1 MEYFDNI
8 LCVTYKELLD
18 IMPKGTLNS
27 QLSREKLDV
36 VSRGGGE
43 NNPAL
48 YAYSSLPEKYKKR
61 WVERHGEPE
70 KQMRQEMIRNIVK
83 KDEKAE
89 NFFEDYRYDKNGEMV
104 ALPED
109 VKKEYTWNA
118 SVLNALMEEFKRLS
132 SSNNKLTGFRRNLW
146 ELLLV
151 TSEEWRPVYGHSL
164 PGSVGRLKALIN
176 KFRPDNYGVLVSG
189 KYGNSNTLKIEED
202 GGRYLVALKR
212 SRVPVYTDME
222 IFEEYNRVAPERGWK
237 PLKSPRSLREWFN
250 SPRVEP
256 LWYDAVYGEMKAH
269 QRYDRKHR
277 TILPGR
283 RDSLWYGDGTKLNL
297 YYRDENG
304 NKCTTSVYEVVD
316 AYSEVLLGY
325 YISDNED
332 YIAQYHAF
340 RMAIQMSRHKP
351 YEIVCDNQG
360 GHKKNAALGLFS
372 KISRIHRPTA
382 PYNGESKTIEN
393 IFYRFQ
399 SQVLKKCFG
408 FTGQNITAKR
418 DTSRPNL
425 EFINANIDSLPTL
438 EELKEQ
444 YAAAREQWNSMKHPA
459 TGISRI
465 EMYNTSVNEATDAV
479 SVSDMVEMFWYTTEK
494 PSLFT
499 ANGIEI
505 TVQGKKYPYEVFSA
519 PGEPDLEWRRRNTY
533 KKFYVQYDPYDMS
546 SVRLLYKDKGGAMRF
561 ECVASFP
568 LMIHRADVD
577 DFALRLVGVGVHQLA
592 LGFRAAHIL
601 HQVAFHHT
609 AVSCLAV
616 GVLLVNIG
624 GVGVVR
630 VLAVFRL
637 GRGGQGLHRHRFQLV
652 LHALAE
658 ALAVNRH
665 HAHLVRLVVAAI
677 LHHRRNDENRAV
689 RVVAELEV
697 NAVVGYRRVL
707 AVVGVAHRVGV
718 RLALENRHVCFRRRE
733 VHRRAC

>member
-340 RMAIQMSRHKP
+340 RMAIQTSGHKP

-399 SQVLKKCFG
+399 SQVLKKRFG

-418 DTSRPNL
+418 ETSRPNL
-425 EFINANIDSLPTL
+425 EFINVNIDSLPTL
-438 EELKEQ
+438 EELKQQ
-444 YAAAREQWNSMKHPA
+444 YAADREQWNSMKHPA
-459 TGISRI
+459 TGIPRI
-465 EMYNTSVNEATDAV
+465 EMYNTSVNEATDPV
-479 SVSDMVEMFWYTTEK
+479 SVPDMVEMFWYTTDK

-499 ANGIEI
+499 ASGIEI

-533 KKFYVQYDPYDMS
+533 RKFYVQYDPYDMS

-568 LMIHRADVD
+568 LMIHRAQQEQTEAEKR
-577 DFALRLVGVGVHQLA
+577 FIRTQ
-592 LGFRAAHIL
+592 
-601 HQVAFHHT
+601 QE
-609 AVSCLAV
+609 AV
-616 GVLLVNIG
+616 VNERI
-624 GVGVVR
+624 
-630 VLAVFRL
+630 
-637 GRGGQGLHRHRFQLV
+637 
-652 LHALAE
+652 
-658 ALAVNRH
+658 NRQ
-665 HAHLVRLVVAAI
+665 VVAKDIEYEHGVAPEQNGLRTPDLKGLGKEAQRQI
-677 LHHRRNDENRAV
+677 DRRTRKYSQPARPSIGRDMKVISNVTWDSFEKK
-689 RVVAELEV
+689 EV
-697 NAVVGYRRVL
+697 SIRKVVGKL
-707 AVVGVAHRVGV
+707 
-718 RLALENRHVCFRRRE
+718 
-733 VHRRAC
+733 

>member
-1 MEYFDNI
+1 MEYYNNI
-8 LCVTYKELLD
+8 LCVTCEELTSGD
-18 IMPKGTLNS
+18 NPVMKYITLYQNVRRGNIES
-27 QLSREKLDV
+27 IN
-36 VSRGGGE
+36 RGGGE
-43 NNPAL
+43 GNVAL
-48 YAYSSLPEKYKKR
+48 YSYSSLPEKYKKR

-70 KQMRQEMIRNIVK
+70 KQMREEMIRNIVK

-89 NFFEDYRYDKNGEMV
+89 RFFEEYRYDKNGELV

-164 PGSVGRLKALIN
+164 PGSVARLKALIS

-237 PLKSPRSLREWFN
+237 PLKSPRSLREWFS

-340 RMAIQMSRHKP
+340 RMAIQTSRHKP

-399 SQVLKKCFG
+399 SQVLKKRFG

-418 DTSRPNL
+418 ETSRPNL

-459 TGISRI
+459 TGIPRI
-465 EMYNTSVNEATDAV
+465 EMYNTSVNEGYRCGKCVRIWWRCSGTRPRNRRCSPPTV
-479 SVSDMVEMFWYTTEK
+479 SRSRYRE
-494 PSLFT
+494 
-499 ANGIEI
+499 
-505 TVQGKKYPYEVFSA
+505 
-519 PGEPDLEWRRRNTY
+519 RNTLTR
-533 KKFYVQYDPYDMS
+533 FSPPPVSLIWNGADVTPTRSSMS
-546 SVRLLYKDKGGAMRF
+546 STI
-561 ECVASFP
+561 
-568 LMIHRADVD
+568 LM
-577 DFALRLVGVGVHQLA
+577 
-592 LGFRAAHIL
+592 
-601 HQVAFHHT
+601 T
-609 AVSCLAV
+609 
-616 GVLLVNIG
+616 
-624 GVGVVR
+624 
-630 VLAVFRL
+630 
-637 GRGGQGLHRHRFQLV
+637 
-652 LHALAE
+652 
-658 ALAVNRH
+658 
-665 HAHLVRLVVAAI
+665 
-677 LHHRRNDENRAV
+677 
-689 RVVAELEV
+689 
-697 NAVVGYRRVL
+697 
-707 AVVGVAHRVGV
+707 
-718 RLALENRHVCFRRRE
+718 
-733 VHRRAC
+733 

>member
-222 IFEEYNRVAPERGWK
+222 IFEEYNRVALERGWK

-340 RMAIQMSRHKP
+340 RMAIQTSRHKP

-399 SQVLKKCFG
+399 SQVLKKRFS

-444 YAAAREQWNSMKHPA
+444 YAASREQWNSMKHPV
-459 TGISRI
+459 TGISRM
-465 EMYNTSVNEATDAV
+465 EMYNTSVNEATDTV
-479 SVSDMVEMFWYTTEK
+479 SVPDMVEMFWYTTEK

-499 ANGIEI
+499 ASGIEI
-505 TVQGKKYPYEVFSA
+505 TVRGKKYPYEVFSA

-568 LMIHRADVD
+568 LMIHRAQQEQTEAEKR
-577 DFALRLVGVGVHQLA
+577 FI
-592 LGFRAAHIL
+592 RA
-601 HQVAFHHT
+601 QQE
-609 AVSCLAV
+609 AVI
-616 GVLLVNIG
+616 NERI
-624 GVGVVR
+624 
-630 VLAVFRL
+630 
-637 GRGGQGLHRHRFQLV
+637 
-652 LHALAE
+652 
-658 ALAVNRH
+658 NRQ
-665 HAHLVRLVVAAI
+665 VVAKDIEYEHGVAPEQNGLRTPDLKGLGKEAQRQI
-677 LHHRRNDENRAV
+677 DRRTRKYSQPARPSIGRDMKVISNVTWDSFEKK
-689 RVVAELEV
+689 EV
-697 NAVVGYRRVL
+697 SIRKVVGKL
-707 AVVGVAHRVGV
+707 
-718 RLALENRHVCFRRRE
+718 
-733 VHRRAC
+733 

>member
-1 MEYFDNI
+1 MEYYNNI
-8 LCVTYKELLD
+8 LCVTCEELTSGD
-18 IMPKGTLNS
+18 NPVMKYITLYQNVRRGNIES
-27 QLSREKLDV
+27 IN
-36 VSRGGGE
+36 RGGGE
-43 NNPAL
+43 GNVAL
-48 YAYSSLPEKYKKR
+48 YPYSSLPEKYKKR

-70 KQMRQEMIRNIVK
+70 KQMREEMIRNIVK

-89 NFFEDYRYDKNGEMV
+89 RFFEEYRYDKNGELV

-164 PGSVGRLKALIN
+164 PGSVGRLKALIS

-237 PLKSPRSLREWFN
+237 PLKSPRSLREWFS

-340 RMAIQMSRHKP
+340 RMAIQTSRHKP

-399 SQVLKKCFG
+399 SQVLKKRFG

-418 DTSRPNL
+418 ETSRPNL

-459 TGISRI
+459 TGIPRI
-465 EMYNTSVNEATDAV
+465 EMYNTSVNEGTDPV
-479 SVSDMVEMFWYTTEK
+479 SVPDMVEMFWYTTDK

-499 ANGIEI
+499 ASGIEI

-533 KKFYVQYDPYDMS
+533 KKFYVQYDPYDM
-546 SVRLLYKDKGGAMRF
+546 
-561 ECVASFP
+561 
-568 LMIHRADVD
+568 
-577 DFALRLVGVGVHQLA
+577 
-592 LGFRAAHIL
+592 
-601 HQVAFHHT
+601 
-609 AVSCLAV
+609 
-616 GVLLVNIG
+616 
-624 GVGVVR
+624 
-630 VLAVFRL
+630 
-637 GRGGQGLHRHRFQLV
+637 
-652 LHALAE
+652 
-658 ALAVNRH
+658 
-665 HAHLVRLVVAAI
+665 
-677 LHHRRNDENRAV
+677 
-689 RVVAELEV
+689 
-697 NAVVGYRRVL
+697 
-707 AVVGVAHRVGV
+707 
-718 RLALENRHVCFRRRE
+718 
-733 VHRRAC
+733 

>member
-1 MEYFDNI
+1 MEYYNNI
-8 LCVTYKELLD
+8 LCVTCEELTSGD
-18 IMPKGTLNS
+18 NPVMKYITLYQNVRRGNIES
-27 QLSREKLDV
+27 IN
-36 VSRGGGE
+36 RGGGE
-43 NNPAL
+43 GNVAL
-48 YAYSSLPEKYKKR
+48 YSYSSLPEKYKKR

-70 KQMRQEMIRNIVK
+70 KQMREEMIRNIVK

-89 NFFEDYRYDKNGEMV
+89 RFFEEYRYDKNGELV

-164 PGSVGRLKALIN
+164 PGSVGRLKALIS

-237 PLKSPRSLREWFN
+237 PLKSPRSLREWFS

-340 RMAIQMSRHKP
+340 RMAIQTSRHKP

-399 SQVLKKCFG
+399 SQVLKKRFG

-418 DTSRPNL
+418 ETSRPNL

-459 TGISRI
+459 TGIPRI
-465 EMYNTSVNEATDAV
+465 EMYNTSVNEGTDPV
-479 SVSDMVEMFWYTTEK
+479 SVPDMVEMFWYTTDK

-499 ANGIEI
+499 ASGIEI

-533 KKFYVQYDPYDMS
+533 KKFYV
-546 SVRLLYKDKGGAMRF
+546 
-561 ECVASFP
+561 
-568 LMIHRADVD
+568 
-577 DFALRLVGVGVHQLA
+577 
-592 LGFRAAHIL
+592 
-601 HQVAFHHT
+601 
-609 AVSCLAV
+609 
-616 GVLLVNIG
+616 
-624 GVGVVR
+624 
-630 VLAVFRL
+630 
-637 GRGGQGLHRHRFQLV
+637 
-652 LHALAE
+652 
-658 ALAVNRH
+658 
-665 HAHLVRLVVAAI
+665 
-677 LHHRRNDENRAV
+677 
-689 RVVAELEV
+689 
-697 NAVVGYRRVL
+697 
-707 AVVGVAHRVGV
+707 
-718 RLALENRHVCFRRRE
+718 
-733 VHRRAC
+733 

>member
-1 MEYFDNI
+1 MKTGVIYCRYSSDSQTEQSIEGQLRVCNEYAKSNDIVILDTYIDRAMTGTNDNRPDFQRMIKDSAKKSFDVVLVYKFDRFSRNKYETAIHKKTLKDNGVKVISAMEYIPDSPEAIILESMLEGYAEYYSAELSQKVKRGMRETRSKGNFTGGFIIYGYKVENHKVVIDEEKAETVKYIFEQYAIGVYVKDIIKALTSKGIYNRGKPFARNTVYNILKNEKYFDNI

-48 YAYSSLPEKYKKR
+48 YAYSSLPEKYKRR
-61 WVERHGEPE
+61 WVLLKGEPE
-70 KQMRQEMIRNIVK
+70 QQMRQEMIRNIVK

-89 NFFEDYRYDKNGEMV
+89 SFFEEYRYDKNGEMV
-104 ALPED
+104 ALPVD

-277 TILPGR
+277 TILPSR

-340 RMAIQMSRHKP
+340 RMAIQTSRHKP

-399 SQVLKKCFG
+399 SQVLKKRFS

-418 DTSRPNL
+418 ETSRPNL

-444 YAAAREQWNSMKHPA
+444 YAAARELWSN
-459 TGISRI
+459 
-465 EMYNTSVNEATDAV
+465 N
-479 SVSDMVEMFWYTTEK
+479 
-494 PSLFT
+494 
-499 ANGIEI
+499 
-505 TVQGKKYPYEVFSA
+505 
-519 PGEPDLEWRRRNTY
+519 
-533 KKFYVQYDPYDMS
+533 
-546 SVRLLYKDKGGAMRF
+546 
-561 ECVASFP
+561 
-568 LMIHRADVD
+568 
-577 DFALRLVGVGVHQLA
+577 
-592 LGFRAAHIL
+592 
-601 HQVAFHHT
+601 
-609 AVSCLAV
+609 
-616 GVLLVNIG
+616 
-624 GVGVVR
+624 
-630 VLAVFRL
+630 
-637 GRGGQGLHRHRFQLV
+637 
-652 LHALAE
+652 
-658 ALAVNRH
+658 
-665 HAHLVRLVVAAI
+665 
-677 LHHRRNDENRAV
+677 
-689 RVVAELEV
+689 
-697 NAVVGYRRVL
+697 
-707 AVVGVAHRVGV
+707 
-718 RLALENRHVCFRRRE
+718 
-733 VHRRAC
+733 